1 MSVDKEFLNEMSQMV
16 KVPADLEE
24 TLKDLKVLGKGDIA
38 KLIKL
43 RARIV
48 EKIKLE

>member
-1 MSVDKEFLNEMSQMV
+1 MSLDKEFLNEISQKV

-24 TLKDLKVLGKGDIA
+24 TLKDLKVLGKGEVG